1 MGCAQVLLQ
10 VGLWVV
16 FDRIRIRHISSSSPD
31 SSQFFVVF
39 SLLSTL
45 FFIPFLV
52 LFPSLPLYQPLS
64 FLSIKFYDTLM
75 PTTID
80 PIGSKN
86 SKLIFEIR
94 QSIVTLKHITLTSHI
109 CANVSGPFHSEDRS
123 FRCLVVGFD
132 LGSSAFGLYFTL

>member
-45 FFIPFLV
+45 FFISFLV
-52 LFPSLPLYQPLS
+52 LFPSLPLS
-64 FLSIKFYDTLM
+64 FPSTKFYDTLM

-80 PIGSKN
+80 LIGSKN

-94 QSIVTLKHITLTSHI
+94 QSIVTLKHITLTSHA
-109 CANVSGPFHSEDRS
+109 CANDSGPFHSEDRS

-132 LGSSAFGLYFTL
+132 LRSSAFGLYFTL